1 MMNLR
6 CVFEYVKK
14 DKRVILCALLL
25 LLGFLL
31 LIIGSFGDSSE
42 PEVAVRSEEEKIKE
56 LCASVDGVGEC
67 YVTLNYEGESV
78 ASIVVLC
85 EGGESVSV
93 KKRLSDM
100 LVTLYGIGYNRIMI
114 DRLC

>member
-6 CVFEYVKK
+6 GVFEYIKR
-14 DKRVILCALLL
+14 DKRAVLCVLLL
-25 LLGFLL
+25 FFGFLF
-31 LIIGSFGDSSE
+31 LIIGSFGDSNESD
-42 PEVAVRSEEEKIKE
+42 VTARSEEDKIRE

-67 YVTLNYEGESV
+67 YVTLNYEGDNV
-78 ASIVVLC
+78 VSIVVLC

-93 KKRLSDM
+93 KKRLSDI

>member
-6 CVFEYVKK
+6 GVLEYIKK
-14 DKRVILCALLL
+14 DKRLILCIILVIL
-25 LLGFLL
+25 GFTL
-31 LIIGSFGDSSE
+31 LIIGSFGDSKESG
-42 PEVAVRSEEEKIKE
+42 VAVRSEQDKIRE

-78 ASIVVLC
+78 VSIVVLC
-85 EGGESVSV
+85 EGGDSPSV

-114 DRLC
+114 DRLS